1 MKALVI
7 DRQDVAFN
15 LQLIKQRADGA
26 QIIANLSAN
35 AQGMGLIETA
45 RLLRG
50 EGIGSFAV
58 SETEAVALLRSEG
71 FEEEN
76 ILMLRSTLDPEE
88 IKKLVENR
96 AILTVGSHEAAAA
109 INGIAEGLGTVAEVH
124 IKIDMGLG
132 HYGFRPNEV
141 DKILSIYNYM
151 SNLAISGIYM
161 RFSDALKK
169 EKQVREELEG
179 FRAVIAKINETG
191 FETGIAHAA
200 DSVALFKYDFCNLD
214 AVCPGSALIGR
225 LPGKE
230 NFGLKKVGYIEAGLE
245 EVKWHP
251 AGGKIGAGGGG
262 KIKKP
267 LKTAVVPVGWY
278 NGVGQSPDCS
288 GLSLKGPFSRLG
300 AVLGG
305 QLKQNRPLV
314 KVGSGKARIM
324 GGIGMNFMVIN
335 VTSTDSQNGDKVRI
349 DVDPRLVK
357 GLEIVYR

>member
-7 DRQDVAFN
+7 DRQDVTFN

-35 AQGMGLIETA
+35 AQGMGLLEAA
-45 RLLRG
+45 RLLRE

-58 SETEAVALLRSEG
+58 SETGDVVSLRDEG

-76 ILMLRSTLDPEE
+76 ILMLRSTLDPTE
-88 IKKLVENR
+88 IKKLIENR
-96 AILTVGSHEAAAA
+96 AILTCGSHEAAAA
-109 INGIAEGLGTVAEVH
+109 INGIAESLGMVAEVH
-124 IKIDMGLG
+124 VKVDMGLG
-132 HYGFRPNEV
+132 HYGFRPNEI

-151 SNLAISGIYM
+151 SNLAVSGIYM

-169 EKQVREELEG
+169 EKQAREELEG
-179 FRAVIAKINETG
+179 FREVIAKINEAG

-200 DSVALFKYDFCNLD
+200 DSVALFRYDFCNLD

-225 LPGKE
+225 LSGKE
-230 NFGLKKVGYIEAGLE
+230 NFGLRKVGYIEAGLE

-251 AGGKIGAGGGG
+251 AGGKIGAGGGR

-278 NGVGQSPDCS
+278 NGVGLGPDCS
-288 GLSLKGPFSRLG
+288 DVSLRGPFSRLAALIG
-300 AVLGG
+300 RR
-305 QLKQNRPLV
+305 LKQNRPVV
-314 KVGSGKARIM
+314 KIGPERARIM
-324 GGIGMNFMVIN
+324 GGVGMNFMVIN

-349 DVDPRLVK
+349 DVDPRLAK
-357 GLEIVYR
+357 GLEISYR